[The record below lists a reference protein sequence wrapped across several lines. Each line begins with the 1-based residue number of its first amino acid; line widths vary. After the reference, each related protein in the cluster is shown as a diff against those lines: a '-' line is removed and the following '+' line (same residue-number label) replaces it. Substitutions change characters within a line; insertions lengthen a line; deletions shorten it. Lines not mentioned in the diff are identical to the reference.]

1 MRPKALLSGNA
12 TSQEPAKQPR
22 FAPHPRRLSLT
33 LDYTQ
38 GCRLGCTVQNAV
50 KRMQIGRIA
59 KKTGLS
65 VDAIR
70 FYERNKL
77 LASPTRSEGG
87 FRLYSSDDLA
97 ALQFIRTLQTL
108 GFSLNEI
115 REFLSL
121 RTNDLR
127 ACSAVRKM
135 LDGKLKDI
143 HAKRLALARLEDELR
158 HALSKCNS
166 QLKRPQ
172 GKRNGRCPVLTV
184 FEKSRL
190 KGVE

>member
-1 MRPKALLSGNA
+1 MPNPG
-12 TSQEPAKQPR
+12 T
-22 FAPHPRRLSLT
+22 
-33 LDYTQ
+33 
-38 GCRLGCTVQNAV
+38 
-50 KRMQIGRIA
+50 RMQIGHIA

-77 LASPTRSEGG
+77 LAAPTRSEGG
-87 FRLYSSDDLA
+87 FRLYSSDDLT
-97 ALQFIRTLQTL
+97 ALQFIRSLQTL

-115 REFLSL
+115 REFVSL

-135 LDGKLKDI
+135 LDYKLKDI
-143 HAKRLALARLEDELR
+143 HAKRIALAKLEDELKA
-158 HALSKCNS
+158 ALTKCNS
-166 QLKRPQ
+166 QLRRRL
-172 GKRNGRCPVLTV
+172 GKKNGSCPVLTV
-184 FEKSRL
+184 FGKSKH

>member
-1 MRPKALLSGNA
+1 
-12 TSQEPAKQPR
+12 
-22 FAPHPRRLSLT
+22 
-33 LDYTQ
+33 
-38 GCRLGCTVQNAV
+38 
-50 KRMQIGRIA
+50 MQIGHIA
-59 KKTGLS
+59 KQTGLS

-77 LASPTRSEGG
+77 LAAPTRSEGG
-87 FRLYSSDDLA
+87 FRLYSSEDLA
-97 ALQFIRTLQTL
+97 ALQFIRSLQTL

-115 REFLSL
+115 REFMSL

-143 HAKRLALARLEDELR
+143 HAKRVALARIENELKA
-158 HALSKCNS
+158 ALTKCNS

-172 GKRNGRCPVLTV
+172 VKKNGHCPVLTV
-184 FEKSRL
+184 FEKS
-190 KGVE
+190 KHKVTE